1 MLKGAS
7 YAVTTNKKISS
18 QDGISKKMDETHK
31 EREIKRVSE
40 RETDRQT
47 QAGRQI
53 SIIIFNNI
61 QMKTSKLIKINLKQS
76 RLQQKRI

>member
-1 MLKGAS
+1 MLKCAS

-40 RETDRQT
+40 RETDRKT
-47 QAGRQI
+47 QAGRQT

>member
-7 YAVTTNKKISS
+7 YAVTTNKKISR

-31 EREIKRVSE
+31 EREITRVSE
-40 RETDRQT
+40 RETDRKT

>member
-1 MLKGAS
+1 MAYL
-7 YAVTTNKKISS
+7 
-18 QDGISKKMDETHK
+18 KKMDETHK